1 MCGPAD
7 DEEHKAKRE
16 EFLEEFSSACAET
29 ICERSNIFS
38 LSASSPIF
46 DGRQQSISVPDR
58 PRSRRNG
65 RSKNQQSKWI
75 H

>member
-7 DEEHKAKRE
+7 DEKQKAKRE
-16 EFLEEFSSACAET
+16 KFLDEFSSACAKT
-29 ICERSNIFS
+29 VCESTIFS

-46 DGRQQSISVPDR
+46 DGRQQSISVPAR
-58 PRSRRNG
+58 PRSRRHG
-65 RSKNQQSKWI
+65 RNKNHQSKWI

>member
-7 DEEHKAKRE
+7 DEKQKAKRE
-16 EFLEEFSSACAET
+16 KFLEEFSSACAET
-29 ICERSNIFS
+29 ICEHSSIFS

-46 DGRQQSISVPDR
+46 DGRQQSISVPAH
-58 PRSRRNG
+58 PRARRNG
-65 RSKNQQSKWI
+65 RSKNPQSKWI

>member
-7 DEEHKAKRE
+7 DEKQKARRE
-16 EFLEEFSSACAET
+16 EFLDEFSSACSET
-29 ICERSNIFS
+29 IEHSSIFS

-46 DGRQQSISVPDR
+46 DGRQQSVSVPDH
-58 PRSRRNG
+58 PRSRRDG
-65 RSKNQQSKWI
+65 RIKNHQSKWI

>member
-7 DEEHKAKRE
+7 DEKQKARRE

-29 ICERSNIFS
+29 ICEHISIFS
-38 LSASSPIF
+38 LSASSSIF
-46 DGRQQSISVPDR
+46 DGRQQSVSVPAR

-65 RSKNQQSKWI
+65 KNKNHQSKWI